1 MKVIEF
7 PSFCK
12 SLLPVLLFWFAV
24 FTSQAETWHVSL
36 NGKDTNNGSEKSPF
50 KTISKGDEMAQPGDT
65 ILVKEGIYRERVA
78 PPRSGELGKPIVYMA
93 EPGQKVYIKGSDI
106 WKPEWQKEGEGILYA
121 KPADS
126 LFTDDVYFD
135 SANPFKVDVSSTP
148 WGRNG
153 FREFPDKLGSVK
165 YTLGQVFVDG
175 KMWKQVPLKE
185 ELQTEQNTW
194 WYERISGNIYLNTGA
209 NTDLSGRTVEITT
222 RRRVFAPHKRGLGYI
237 HLIGFIIE
245 HCGNQFPEGFWSKPE
260 NAQAGAVGTRQGHHW
275 VIKNN
280 VIRFANSIG
289 IDCGSEGADNERI
302 TGITPEL
309 GSTIITAFKSI
320 TGTII
325 EDNFI
330 VDNGSN
336 GIMAHGVFNLIIRG
350 NVILR
355 NNNLHFMGNNRY
367 EQGAIKLHFAEK
379 ALIMNN
385 YIVNNY
391 AFGIWLDNQWP
402 DSRVTGNFIANNE
415 RSGIFLE
422 LTDYPFD
429 KAIIDNNI
437 LVGNIEN
444 ALYAHDASG
453 GTFVNNL
460 FANTPGN
467 TDFPEYGPTFFIR
480 QTGPRNGLAK
490 SYHFSF
496 YNNIQIGSRDIYTIN
511 YPDYLSGEQHFD
523 GNVYDAREKSRV
535 FLINPASGTDDL
547 FKNNTLFTRVMADI
561 GDTRLQVSDIKRDQM
576 AQLTFSEWKIFWKKH
591 STYYDQNSILS
602 SGNIASY
609 NPENFELK
617 LYIDFD
623 PLSLKTLNY
632 PVLDYDYLGNKI
644 MGTIIPGPLQ
654 NLKKGLNSIIV
665 WDGRESIIKNIYSAP
680 DSSDRQLNEF

>member
-1 MKVIEF
+1 MILKIN
-7 PSFCK
+7 SRFCK
-12 SLLPVLLFWFAV
+12 CLFALFILWLVSSA
-24 FTSQAETWHVSL
+24 SQAKTWFVSD
-36 NGKDTNNGSEKSPF
+36 NGKDANIGSEQKPF
-50 KTISKGDEMAQPGDT
+50 KTISKAAEMAWPGDT
-65 ILVKEGIYRERVA
+65 VLVMQGVYRERVA
-78 PPRSGELGKPIVYMA
+78 PPRGGEPGRPIVYMA
-93 EPGQKVYIKGSDI
+93 EPGKKVYIKGSDV
-106 WKPEWQKEGEGILYA
+106 WNPDWQKEGKGILFA
-121 KPADS
+121 RPADS

-153 FREFPDKLGSVK
+153 FREFPDLFGSVK

-175 KMWKQVPLKE
+175 KMWKQVPLKVE
-185 ELQTEQNTW
+185 MQTEHNTW
-194 WYERISGNIYLNTGA
+194 WYDSVNGEIYVNAGKYDDFSGH
-209 NTDLSGRTVEITT
+209 TVEITT

-245 HCGNQFPEGFWSKPE
+245 HCGNQFPESFWDKQE

-280 VIRFANSIG
+280 LIRFANSIG

-302 TGITPEL
+302 TGLTPDL
-309 GSTIITAFKSI
+309 GSDIITNFKEI
-320 TGTII
+320 TGTVI

-330 VDNGSN
+330 TDNGSN
-336 GIMAHGVFNLIIRG
+336 AIMAHGAFNLIIRG
-350 NVILR
+350 NAILR
-355 NNNLHFMGNNRY
+355 NNNLHFMGKDRY
-367 EQGAIKLHFAEK
+367 EQAAIKLHFAEK
-379 ALIMNN
+379 ALIINN

-402 DSRVTGNFIANNE
+402 DTRVTRNFIANNE

-437 LVGNIEN
+437 LIDNIEN

-467 TDFPEYGPTFFIR
+467 PDFPEYGQTFFIR
-480 QTGPRNGLAK
+480 QTGPREGFAR

-496 YNNIQIGSRDIYTIN
+496 YNNIQIGSKDVYSIN
-511 YPDYLSGEQHFD
+511 YPAYLSGEQRFD
-523 GNVYDAREKSRV
+523 GNVYDALEKSKV

-547 FKNNTLFTRVMADI
+547 FKNDTLVTRVIADI
-561 GDTRLQVSDIKRDQM
+561 EDSGLLISDIKRDRI
-576 AQLTFSEWKIFWKKH
+576 AQLTFSEWKKFWKKH
-591 STYYDQNSILS
+591 SGFYDQNSILS
-602 SGNIASY
+602 AGNIVSY
-609 NPENFELK
+609 DPENFELK

-623 PLSLKTLNY
+623 PASLKTLNY
-632 PVLDYDYLGNKI
+632 PELDYDYQGNKI
-644 MGTIIPGPLQ
+644 TERSIPGPFQ
-654 NLKKGLNSIIV
+654 NLKKGLNRIVV
-665 WDGRESIIKNIYSAP
+665 WDGRQSVIDNIYSGQE
-680 DSSDRQLNEF
+680 SSEKEPNEF